1 MAKEELLEFD
11 GEVIEALPGL
21 MYRVQVDD
29 TNHIILAQMNGRMRK
44 NRIRVLEG
52 DRVRVETSMYDLNRG
67 RINHRY

>member
-21 MYRVQVDD
+21 MYRVQIDE
-29 TNHIILAQMNGRMRK
+29 TNHIVLAQMNGRMRK

-52 DRVRVETSMYDLNRG
+52 DRVRVETSMYDLERG